1 MRGEGRVAASQP
13 MSTSVH
19 RSPNKLWRSL
29 SILSLWKNP
38 LLQLASSFA
47 PVRGGAGSD
56 PSSSW
61 QTVFKMA
68 DTDRTGAL
76 AAEVF
81 VLLALGKQHSIQF
94 IPDEYALEGSRR
106 TLSHLVRLNR

>member
-1 MRGEGRVAASQP
+1 MEEPIAPA
-13 MSTSVH
+13 T
-19 RSPNKLWRSL
+19 
-29 SILSLWKNP
+29 
-38 LLQLASSFA
+38 SSFA

-106 TLSHLVRLNR
+106 TLSQLVKLNR